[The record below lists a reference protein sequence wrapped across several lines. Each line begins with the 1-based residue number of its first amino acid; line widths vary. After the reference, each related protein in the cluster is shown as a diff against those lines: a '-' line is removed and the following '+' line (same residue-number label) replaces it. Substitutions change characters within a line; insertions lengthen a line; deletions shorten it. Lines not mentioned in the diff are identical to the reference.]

1 MQFSE
6 SEKSQINKAKWSLQ
20 ERLFTRNSLLKSLPS
35 KYRLDITSLFEWG
48 SQSNIDIFRP
58 EGTKTWTAIDAEAII
73 WELYSSET
81 ATMNILRPIGSPSSP
96 DAVTASMN
104 KIRIEGNDYEQ
115 ETWYNSIYVGYPYIF
130 MPKQSLSWDS
140 FVFAPVLMIDISI
153 SVERWKIILSRTPDT
168 PITYNGI
175 LLEWLRYEHK
185 IDIDETIDLE
195 FSNLPEIEQHIKKI
209 FTQHRWIGIS
219 DMNRI
224 ISKMP
229 SKDILKNS
237 ARDELDPQVYNC
249 AGIGEFKFAYKA
261 ILADITSLSQI

>member
-58 EGTKTWTAIDAEAII
+58 EGTKTWTAIDAEAIV
-73 WELYSSET
+73 WGLYSSEA
-81 ATMNILRPIGSPSSP
+81 ATVNILRPIGSPSSP
-96 DAVTASMN
+96 DAVTAGMN

-140 FVFAPVLMIDISI
+140 FVFAPVLMI
-153 SVERWKIILSRTPDT
+153 
-168 PITYNGI
+168 
-175 LLEWLRYEHK
+175 
-185 IDIDETIDLE
+185 
-195 FSNLPEIEQHIKKI
+195 
-209 FTQHRWIGIS
+209 
-219 DMNRI
+219 
-224 ISKMP
+224 
-229 SKDILKNS
+229 
-237 ARDELDPQVYNC
+237 
-249 AGIGEFKFAYKA
+249 
-261 ILADITSLSQI
+261 